1 MLNKY
6 LDKLERKFGKFAIS
20 GLMMFIVVGMGAVYI
35 FDLVLSMKPDNT
47 IFISSLLTFNKSLIL
62 QGQVWRAI
70 SFLLIPPYEGN
81 IIFVVFELYFLYM
94 FGEGL
99 EQKWG
104 SFKFNIF
111 YLIGTIA
118 TIIVGCIFGFATNA
132 YLNASLLLAF
142 AILYPDYEILIFFI
156 LPVKM
161 KWIGLLDGAMLVYL
175 FITGSLADKVLL
187 LIAFANII
195 IFFGKDFFSNI
206 YYFGRRYYNKWF
218 KNKK

>member
-81 IIFVVFELYFLYM
+81 IIFVVFELQNFEFHLLIRVNITSNFQTEINIYRFFLKNPNNNP
-94 FGEGL
+94 FSSNSSSK
-99 EQKWG
+99 EQ
-104 SFKFNIF
+104 
-111 YLIGTIA
+111 
-118 TIIVGCIFGFATNA
+118 
-132 YLNASLLLAF
+132 
-142 AILYPDYEILIFFI
+142 YPIE
-156 LPVKM
+156 
-161 KWIGLLDGAMLVYL
+161 
-175 FITGSLADKVLL
+175 SLAKDN
-187 LIAFANII
+187 LI
-195 IFFGKDFFSNI
+195 
-206 YYFGRRYYNKWF
+206 
-218 KNKK
+218 